1 MDISVQVFGIR
12 WLRLLF
18 IREFHLHDLLFLWDV
33 ILSDRPTLNLVD
45 YVFLALLIQ
54 IRDLLLHSDYS
65 AALQYLMRYPPI
77 ADIHTFVKLVLH
89 LKFPKVVFLYD
100 YFH

>member
-1 MDISVQVFGIR
+1 MEITVQIFGIR

-33 ILSDRPTLNLVD
+33 ILSDRPILNLVD

-54 IRDLLLHSDYS
+54 IRELLLHSDYS
-65 AALQYLMRYPPI
+65 ATLHYLMRFPPI
-77 ADIHTFVKLVLH
+77 ADIYSFIQLVLH
-89 LKFPKVVFLYD
+89 LKFPRVRNSD
-100 YFH
+100 